1 MHWFLTVALQWCL
14 FPVSLSGQ
22 LVAGRRKAY
31 GWLLGLGTQV
41 LWAAYALAIHQPGM
55 LVGTSFYAA
64 AYAWNWY
71 SWQHPAG
78 AAHVLSRLRRR
89 PVAAAPAPSGSET

>member
-22 LVAGRRKAY
+22 LMAGRKKAA
-31 GWLLGLGTQV
+31 GWLMGLGTQV

-64 AYAWNWY
+64 TYAWNWF
-71 SWQHPAG
+71 SWTRPER
-78 AAHVLSRLRRR
+78 AAELIARVRRTPK
-89 PVAAAPAPSGSET
+89 PVGEAAP